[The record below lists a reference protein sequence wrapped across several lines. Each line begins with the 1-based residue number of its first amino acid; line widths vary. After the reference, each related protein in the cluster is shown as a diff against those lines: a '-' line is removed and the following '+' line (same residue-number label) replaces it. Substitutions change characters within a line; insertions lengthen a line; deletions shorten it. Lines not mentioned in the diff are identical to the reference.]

1 MNATEQVSSL
11 SIGMVLFQNLTQLDF
26 TGPYEVFARLPN
38 TRVYLLAETLEPVRS
53 DRGLAFL
60 PDTTF
65 EEAPT
70 LDMLFVPGGPG
81 INPKLEDA
89 AFLHFLKTKGEQA
102 RYVTSV
108 CTGALLLGAAG
119 LLQGYRATTH
129 WRSLEFLK
137 TFGAEPLAER
147 VVIDRNRITGG
158 GVTAGIDF
166 GLAIAAELFGE
177 TIAQTIQ
184 LWIEYDPAPPFQSG
198 SPKTAP
204 LDIVASVTADT
215 QNLQETRRQ
224 IVQRVIAQWQTAQS

>member
-11 SIGMVLFQNLTQLDF
+11 SIGMVLFPNLTQLDF

-137 TFGAEPLAER
+137 TFGAEPVAER
-147 VVIDRNRITGG
+147 VVIDRNRITGEESRLELTLDWRSRLSYLG
-158 GVTAGIDF
+158 RRSLRRF
-166 GLAIAAELFGE
+166 NCGLN
-177 TIAQTIQ
+177 TIQ
-184 LWIEYDPAPPFQSG
+184 HLPSKVVL
-198 SPKTAP
+198 PKLP
-204 LDIVASVTADT
+204 L
-215 QNLQETRRQ
+215 LR
-224 IVQRVIAQWQTAQS
+224 